1 MMNWQRSGW
10 REDPEP
16 YWDGIITSEKVLRR
30 EGDRQI
36 VRRGQK
42 RVSQRTGKPYG
53 RVLMCYEIEYMDND
67 GMWAGVWQLESS
79 HPTYDAAKEYL
90 GWK

>member
-1 MMNWQRSGW
+1 MLNWKKSGW

-42 RVSQRTGKPYG
+42 KVSQRTGKPYG
-53 RVLMCYEIEYMDND
+53 NVLNCYEVEYMDND

-79 HPTYDAAKEYL
+79 HPTYEAAKEYL